1 MHSPPRDKAST
12 FFVYVDIDDTDVDIG
27 GADDYPMLSD
37 ALAAYVEAEDN
48 VNLGI
53 IVNARLVASVASIP
67 DQRYEVTLCEIGD
80 FNDPE
85 PDPDNE
91 KAHRD
96 WRIRQGGDDCR

>member
-1 MHSPPRDKAST
+1 MRSQPREKAST
-12 FFVYVDIDDTDVDIG
+12 FFVYVDIDDMDVDIG
-27 GADDYPMLSD
+27 GSEDYPMLSD

-53 IVNARLVASVASIP
+53 ITNARLVASVCHIP

-85 PDPDNE
+85 PDPSNE

-96 WRIRQGGDDCR
+96 WRYRQGEPYCR